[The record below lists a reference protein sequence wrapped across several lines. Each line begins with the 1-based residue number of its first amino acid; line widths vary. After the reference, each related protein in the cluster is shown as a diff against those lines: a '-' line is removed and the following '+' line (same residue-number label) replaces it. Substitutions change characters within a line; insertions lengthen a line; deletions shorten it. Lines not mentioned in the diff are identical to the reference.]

1 MFEKITLPQAV
12 IILFTVILIG
22 VLLKVFQVPQYGI
35 LFQETVIE
43 KVIVFIVTLFSMLS
57 FNYRL

>member
-22 VLLKVFQVPQYGI
+22 VLLKLLTGGFVKEHSVDHRKKP
-35 LFQETVIE
+35 
-43 KVIVFIVTLFSMLS
+43 LS
-57 FNYRL
+57 SYLDTSIPNNLV